1 MQSWEIDGK
10 MKKVEISNCLLL
22 ACAKLLI
29 ELVTTIKIR
38 TQSDSENA
46 FHQNLFHVCKLLLS
60 YKLELLLVT
69 N

>member
-46 FHQNLFHVCKLLLS
+46 FH
-60 YKLELLLVT
+60 
-69 N
+69 